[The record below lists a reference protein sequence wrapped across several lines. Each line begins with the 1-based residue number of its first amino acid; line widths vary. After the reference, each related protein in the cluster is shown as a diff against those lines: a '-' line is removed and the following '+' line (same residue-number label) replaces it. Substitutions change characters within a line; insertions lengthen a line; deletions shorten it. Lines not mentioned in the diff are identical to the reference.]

1 MDDSDLT
8 RRRFLAACGVALGS
22 GAAGCN
28 ASPFGG
34 GDDSNERDDGP
45 DRPRPGGGTGD
56 RVDPLTPA
64 GTRSGQYDR
73 FGQSGQQLS
82 NAHATVYEEAIPSI
96 GQIQVYTSNSSGS
109 GTGWVFRDDYVVT
122 NHHVVENA
130 ESIWLRFSD
139 SGWIEGTVVGSDIYS
154 DLAVVSVPDLPQSA
168 NGLPLSRTDP
178 AVGTEVV
185 AIGNPFGFSG
195 SVSSGI
201 VSGVD
206 RAIEGPNNFSIP
218 DAIQTDAPVNPGNS
232 GGPLVT
238 LSGNVV
244 GVINSG
250 GGDNIGFA
258 ISAALTRLVV
268 PELIETGEYRHSY
281 MGVGIRDVDPLL
293 AQAND
298 VEEGVG
304 VYVATVRTDA
314 PADGVLRGSTGQT
327 TVDGRTV
334 DTGGDVIVALDGTP
348 IPTSNALAS
357 FLALEASPGETISVT
372 VLRDGRR
379 RTRELELAARESAN

>member
-258 ISAALTRLVV
+258 ISAAMVERVA
-268 PELIETGEYRHSY
+268 PALIEDGNYEHSY
-281 MGVGIRDVDPLL
+281 MGVEIQDVTLPL
-293 AQAND
+293 ARANGLD
-298 VEEGVG
+298 DARG
-304 VYVATVRTDA
+304 VYVHDVVDGTPSA
-314 PADGVLRGSTGQT
+314 GVLQGSTGQRFVDGQ
-327 TVDGRTV
+327 TVDV
-334 DTGGDVIVALDGTP
+334 GGDVIRSLAGQP
-348 IPTSNALAS
+348 IPNREALS
-357 FLALEASPGETISVT
+357 RVLALYASPGDT
-372 VLRDGRR
+372 VDVGVIRDGRLQSVR
-379 RTRELELAARESAN
+379 LTLGARPSP